1 MPGLAV
7 TAEALEVDHAEVVPV
22 PLLVAS
28 FPCTVFV
35 LILFVDFFS
44 PLFFAAVLL
53 AAAPTALPRCSRCL
67 SRHRPLSRAH
77 SIALSRDKHSRWRTV
92 HQSGRHPRSKKQPI
106 GDRRWD
112 RATNQSASIRTTQ
125 KQSILCPSWSLS
137 DRRLDPGAPP
147 GPPPVPPGH
156 FLL

>member
-44 PLFFAAVLL
+44 SLFFAAVLL
-53 AAAPTALPRCSRCL
+53 AAALTALPR
-67 SRHRPLSRAH
+67 
-77 SIALSRDKHSRWRTV
+77 
-92 HQSGRHPRSKKQPI
+92 
-106 GDRRWD
+106 
-112 RATNQSASIRTTQ
+112 
-125 KQSILCPSWSLS
+125 SL
-137 DRRLDPGAPP
+137 
-147 GPPPVPPGH
+147 PVPPPPSLTRALH
-156 FLL
+156 RSLPR